1 MGSNPFVMGIQAE
14 MTRSRL
20 NYSRAQRIVWLLEEL
35 GLKYSVELFQRKE
48 DMTAPPELQKVHP
61 LGKSPVVGLTF
72 PDAADA
78 TKTKELVLVESGFI
92 AQYLTDTFGQT
103 SSLLPKRYR
112 DGHEGQAGAETDEW
126 MRYQYFL
133 HYPEGSL
140 MPPLLV
146 GLILDSMYHFY
157 FSIAIM
163 LMLRCAHQ
171 S

>member
-1 MGSNPFVMGIQAE
+1 MGPNPFVMGIHVE
-14 MTRSRL
+14 MMRSRL
-20 NYSRAQRIVWLLEEL
+20 NDSRAQRIVWLLEEL
-35 GLKYSVELFQRKE
+35 GLEYNVELFQRTE
-48 DMTAPPELQKVHP
+48 DMMAPPELQKVHP

-72 PDAADA
+72 RDAGDP

-103 SSLLPKRYR
+103 TSLLPKRYHDR
-112 DGHEGQAGAETDEW
+112 HEGQAGAETDEW

-146 GLILDSMYHFY
+146 GIILDSMYLVR
-157 FSIAIM
+157 FSVAI
-163 LMLRCAHQ
+163 LMLRCARQ

>member
-1 MGSNPFVMGIQAE
+1 M
-14 MTRSRL
+14 RSRL
-20 NYSRAQRIVWLLEEL
+20 NDSRAQRIVWLLEEL
-35 GLKYSVELFQRKE
+35 GLEYNVELFQRTE
-48 DMTAPPELQKVHP
+48 DMMAPPELQKVHP

-72 PDAADA
+72 PDAAGS
-78 TKTKELVLVESGFI
+78 TKAKKLVLVESGFI
-92 AQYLTDTFGQT
+92 AQYLTDTFGQA
-103 SSLLPKRYR
+103 SSLLPERYH

-146 GLILDSMYHFY
+146 GIVLDSMYLVR
-157 FSIAIM
+157 FSFAI
-163 LMLRCAHQ
+163 LMLRCARQ